1 MLQRI
6 GAMVRKE
13 FIHVRRDPR
22 TLVIMI
28 LLPLVQL
35 VLLGYAATTDIKNL
49 RTVVIDRDRSSRSRD
64 LVDAYRVSNYFHI
77 LGYVEDEEAAGR
89 MLDRGEARAA
99 IVIPAGYGEDL
110 AAGKRPQVA
119 FFIDGTD
126 PQVANTVFAASQSV
140 AQAKSAELVRQ
151 MLNVDPAELPGID
164 VRPRVWYNPN
174 MESSHFNIP
183 GLIGIILY
191 LFAAL
196 FTSMSIVREREMGTI
211 EQLIVTPLRPVEMVT
226 AKIAPYIVI
235 SYLDMIIVLLIG
247 VWLFGIPIKG
257 SLVLLLVIAALF
269 LVVSL
274 SVGVLISSL
283 ANTQQ
288 EAMMMVMGTM
298 LPSIFLGGLFFPMDA
313 MPRVLQYVSY
323 VIPVRYIIIVLRG
336 IILKGVGA
344 DVLRTELWAMSIIGA
359 VMVTL
364 AATSFKK
371 RLD

>member
-1 MLQRI
+1 M
-6 GAMVRKE
+6 
-13 FIHVRRDPR
+13 
-22 TLVIMI
+22 
-28 LLPLVQL
+28 
-35 VLLGYAATTDIKNL
+35 
-49 RTVVIDRDRSSRSRD
+49 
-64 LVDAYRVSNYFHI
+64 
-77 LGYVEDEEAAGR
+77 
-89 MLDRGEARAA
+89 
-99 IVIPAGYGEDL
+99 
-110 AAGKRPQVA
+110 
-119 FFIDGTD
+119 
-126 PQVANTVFAASQSV
+126 FAASQSV

-196 FTSMSIVREREMGTI
+196 FTSMSIVREREKGTM
-211 EQLIVTPLRPVEMVT
+211 EQLIVTPLRPVEMVI

-235 SYLDMIIVLLIG
+235 SYLDMVIVLLIG
-247 VWLFGIPIKG
+247 VWLFGIPING

-298 LPSIFLGGLFFPMDA
+298 LPSIFLGGLFFPIDA
-313 MPRVLQYVSY
+313 MPRLLQYVSY
-323 VIPVRYIIIVLRG
+323 VIPVRYIIIVIRG